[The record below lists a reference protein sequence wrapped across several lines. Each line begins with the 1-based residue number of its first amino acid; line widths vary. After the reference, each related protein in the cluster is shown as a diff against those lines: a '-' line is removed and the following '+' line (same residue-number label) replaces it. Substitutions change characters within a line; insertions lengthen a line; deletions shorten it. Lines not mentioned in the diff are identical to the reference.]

1 MYLSSEGVYP
11 FLSSPS
17 PPPPPL
23 PLFQDLIPVKF
34 TPVADGD
41 SKAAA
46 IVKEARYMCPVTRDT
61 LSNSVPSL
69 LLRPRYTS
77 YTLKTQVEII
87 QYRDRILKF
96 FFDVICF
103 RVHMQCV
110 YTCSLPLSLP
120 LLPSLSLS
128 LPRSPSLSLP
138 LLSPSVGMW

>member
-1 MYLSSEGVYP
+1 MKTYCPMSGKPLKVKVGSHTHTHTHTLS
-11 FLSSPS
+11 LSLSLSLTISLPPSLS
-17 PPPPPL
+17 PPSLPPL

-61 LSNSVPSL
+61 LSNSVPSV

-87 QYRDRILKF
+87 EYRDRVLF
-96 FFDVICF
+96 F
-103 RVHMQCV
+103 
-110 YTCSLPLSLP
+110 
-120 LLPSLSLS
+120 
-128 LPRSPSLSLP
+128 
-138 LLSPSVGMW
+138 